1 MSETTN
7 FVRKASPFLIA
18 LVSSLLLLIIG
29 LLLVNNGLLMT
40 IFRDIPRQ
48 ICIIISRILTLNFGD
63 LPYGGKYWFP
73 VCKGFYDFIDILKP
87 LINGIARLGVL
98 LVAFYGGVMGFN
110 LTKSN
115 LNKK

>member
-18 LVSSLLLLIIG
+18 SISSLLLLLIG
-29 LLLVNNGLLMT
+29 LLLINNGLLMA

-48 ICIIISRILTLNFGD
+48 ICIVISRVLTLNFGE
-63 LPYGGKYWFP
+63 LPYGGKYWFS
-73 VCKGFYDFIDILKP
+73 VCKSFYDLIGNLKP

-115 LNKK
+115 LHKK